1 MPWVCASMKPRTSWV
16 LLTPE
21 NGLPETFVVTSGKAV
36 HPLRSRS
43 RSRVGVPLIVALSGP
58 SVR

>member
-1 MPWVCASMKPRTSWV
+1 MKPRTSWV

-21 NGLPETFVVTSGKAV
+21 NGLPETLVLTSGKSV
-36 HPLRSRS
+36 QPVRMRSRS
-43 RSRVGVPLIVALSGP
+43 GVPVAVTVALLAP